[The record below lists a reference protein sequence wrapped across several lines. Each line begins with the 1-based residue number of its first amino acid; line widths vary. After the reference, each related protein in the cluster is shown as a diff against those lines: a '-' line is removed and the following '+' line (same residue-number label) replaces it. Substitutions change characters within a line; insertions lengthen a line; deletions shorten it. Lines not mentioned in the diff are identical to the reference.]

1 MITPRGRATVRELP
15 GHTRTVRLAY
25 LTLVACSFA
34 APALAAPAP
43 AWRDTTE
50 LDALAG
56 DLASISTLLG
66 SRGGPIDCPTY
77 ARISGIAKALPA
89 RIAAIRVARARIVEP
104 ALKAW
109 LASHEPALEQHIT
122 LVVARLRR
130 DQACPAILADD
141 AAHLAGSAV
150 AVLAGHDPERAV
162 NHLRSICAADF
173 GQLLASYVA
182 LLVPDPGAP
191 ATPLGWF
198 ARELEQVELVRHL
211 DRTPD
216 LCPRPFGGKP
226 TVSGS
231 NLDL

>member
-1 MITPRGRATVRELP
+1 
-15 GHTRTVRLAY
+15 VRLAY

-34 APALAAPAP
+34 APSLAAPAP
-43 AWRDTTE
+43 PTWRDTTE

-66 SRGGPIDCPTY
+66 ARGAIDCTTY
-77 ARISGIAKALPA
+77 ARISGIVKPLPA

-104 ALKAW
+104 ALEAW
-109 LASHEPALEQHIT
+109 LATHEPALEQHIT
-122 LVVARLRR
+122 DVVTRLRR

-150 AVLAGHDPERAV
+150 AILAGHDPERTV
-162 NHLRSICAADF
+162 NHLQSLCAADF

-182 LLVPDPGAP
+182 LLVPDPWAP
-191 ATPLGWF
+191 PTPISRF
-198 ARELEQVELVRHL
+198 ARDLEQVELVRHL

-226 TVSGS
+226 AVSGA